1 MIISYSASSIQYFNN
16 SIRPPTRLLMSNSS
30 LLGKGFN
37 HCQKKKRSK
46 DTVSHTIMQCSIRHA
61 LCTAKT
67 SSFLLLFQQEQLWC
81 YDYGLC
87 LDRRHLMIL
96 KISLVNVLATLP
108 SLTLILIYNKW
119 KTCLFCFILSDRWG
133 NEAMG
138 LSQGLG
144 L

>member
-16 SIRPPTRLLMSNSS
+16 SIRPPTRLVSPNSS

-46 DTVSHTIMQCSIRHA
+46 DTVSHTIIQCSIRHA
-61 LCTAKT
+61 LCTAKYARCTKT

-108 SLTLILIYNKW
+108 SLTLILIYNK
-119 KTCLFCFILSDRWG
+119 
-133 NEAMG
+133 
-138 LSQGLG
+138 
-144 L
+144 